1 MTKSFWVTLMSLMTK
16 LFSGTCIYCNQQTSF
31 LRKSHPECAAKH
43 FHGAQQITSDV
54 FNALNDVAHSLIELE
69 HKILSV
75 ETTCFISPIKK
86 NNILVEGWENAVKTI
101 LHKGQL
107 TESEGNHLSAFI
119 KHFSLSQSDLDKHG
133 HATQLLKLTIL
144 QHVRK
149 GDIPNVNR
157 VGDCSVNLQ
166 KNEKIVWVFN
176 NSKYYEYKTRR
187 QYVGGS
193 RGVSVRVMK
202 GVSYK
207 VGSFKGHTI
216 SQTEL
221 AHVGNGGF
229 FLTDKNVYFVSST
242 KSIRIPYKKI
252 VSFEPYSDGI
262 IINRDAATATPQ
274 IFITGDG
281 WFTYNLATNLA
292 QLVD

>member
-1 MTKSFWVTLMSLMTK
+1 MMKSFRATLMSLITK
-16 LFSGTCIYCNQQTSF
+16 LFSGACIYCNQQTSY

-43 FHGAQQITSDV
+43 SHGLQQITSDV
-54 FNALNDVAHSLIELE
+54 FNAINDVSHSLIELE
-69 HKILSV
+69 HKICSV
-75 ETTCFISPIKK
+75 EKTSFISPIEK
-86 NNILVEGWENAVKTI
+86 NNLLVDGWENAVKTI
-101 LHKGQL
+101 LDKGQL
-107 TESEGNHLSAFI
+107 TESEDNHLSAFI
-119 KHFSLSQSDLDKHG
+119 NHFSLSQSDLDKHG
-133 HATQLLKLTIL
+133 YVTQLLKLTIL

-149 GDIPNVNR
+149 GEIPIVNT
-157 VGDCSVNLQ
+157 VGNCSLNLQ

-207 VGSFKGHTI
+207 VGAYKGHTI

-221 AHVGNGGF
+221 TQVGSGGF

-242 KSIRIPYKKI
+242 KSIKIPYKKI
-252 VSFEPYSDGI
+252 ISFEPYSDGI
-262 IINRDAATATPQ
+262 VINRDTATAKPQ

-281 WFTYNLATNLA
+281 LFTYNLATNLA
-292 QLVD
+292 NL